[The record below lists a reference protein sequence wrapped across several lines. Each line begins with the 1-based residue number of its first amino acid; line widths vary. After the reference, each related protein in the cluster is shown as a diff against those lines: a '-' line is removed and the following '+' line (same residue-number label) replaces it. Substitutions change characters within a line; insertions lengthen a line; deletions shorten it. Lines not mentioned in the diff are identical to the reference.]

1 MKPDLLLRADE
12 PYGPPNPGMS
22 CVETPVSKKHLDM
35 DSVHKLSP
43 RPPPPSFLP
52 LSNFRGK
59 KKTRRSPRWPPANQ
73 LNPIYDYMLLSSS
86 WPLQPGLAC

>member
-22 CVETPVSKKHLDM
+22 CAETPVSKMDLDM
-35 DSVHKLSP
+35 DTVHKLSP
-43 RPPPPSFLP
+43 RPPPSSFFP

-59 KKTRRSPRWPPANQ
+59 KENKAVAT
-73 LNPIYDYMLLSSS
+73 
-86 WPLQPGLAC
+86 LAASQSAESNL